1 MAKAGRGSDQFMVR
15 LPEGMRERIKRAAD
29 RNGRSMNAEVVATL
43 EHTYPPEP
51 SMEELISRVHHAI
64 EMAERP
70 HSLPYKKVLIEALSD
85 FEERLSSG
93 IDFEQA
99 TGRWWTPEDAK
110 FAGAFDRVQRWKRVQ
125 EHGIEQPD
133 LEREIEK
140 GLLRH
145 ISGDYVKAAIEA
157 FESGKDKR
165 GFELIRLGHLKF
177 VDPEA
182 AKAAIL
188 NDLKKYYEE
197 NWGGE
202 NAEEDF
208 DFPDD

>member
-15 LPEGMRERIKRAAD
+15 LPEGMRERIKRAAE

-70 HSLPYKKVLIEALSD
+70 HTLPYKKVLIEALSD

-93 IDFEQA
+93 IDFEQT
-99 TGRWWTPEDAK
+99 TGRWWTPEDAR
-110 FAGAFDRVQRWKRVQ
+110 FAGAFDRIQRWKRVQ
-125 EHGIEQPD
+125 KHGIEQSD

-140 GLLRH
+140 GLLRQ
-145 ISGDYVKAAIEA
+145 INRDYVEAAIKA
-157 FESGKDKR
+157 FESGNDKR
-165 GFELIRLGHLKF
+165 GFEFIRLGHLKF

-182 AKAAIL
+182 AKTAIL

-202 NAEEDF
+202 DDEEDF
-208 DFPDD
+208 DFPDE